1 MNFSEYTLL
10 KQTHPP
16 IKTLYLKGDNK
27 LLLPTSLKVAIV
39 GSRVISPHALKW
51 LELNVPALVMNGI
64 TIISGGAFGVD
75 YNSQQIALKH
85 NGKVI
90 AVIASGIENP
100 TPKTNADFFAQVI
113 QKGLLISEYP
123 GKTPAS
129 KFAFVKRN
137 RIIAALANLVLIV
150 EAKEKSGALSTA
162 EFALEMGI
170 TVACIPGRPS
180 DELSKGTNNL
190 IKSGAHLVQDYKDI
204 LSLLGCDSLNLF
216 KRS

>member
-1 MNFSEYTLL
+1 
-10 KQTHPP
+10 
-16 IKTLYLKGDNK
+16 
-27 LLLPTSLKVAIV
+27 
-39 GSRVISPHALKW
+39 
-51 LELNVPALVMNGI
+51 MNGI

-75 YNSQQIALKH
+75 YNSQQIALNHK
-85 NGKVI
+85 GKVI
-90 AVIASGIENP
+90 TVIASGIENP
-100 TPKTNADFFAQVI
+100 TPKTNADFFTQVI
-113 QKGLLISEYP
+113 QNGLLISEYP
-123 GKTPAS
+123 GQTPAS

-170 TVACIPGRPS
+170 PVACVPGRPT

-190 IKSGAHLVQDYKDI
+190 IKSGAHLVQDYNDI